1 MLPFYV
7 HEKTAQHSTICI
19 IILQYS
25 YKVMDDIP
33 DKHSVC
39 RSISLTM
46 FNLSIA
52 INRAKCV

>member
-7 HEKTAQHSTICI
+7 HENWKDSTICI
-19 IILQYS
+19 ISLQYS

-33 DKHSVC
+33 AKHSVC